1 MFYLFSGWKEGRQK
15 GQSCQKGQKI
25 ISGEPNLEM
34 FCLNYLVLH
43 NKHVHN
49 SIFLFCKCKE
59 DGIQASHQTII
70 WYNATCLFLV
80 VQLPDILRQ
89 RNVRSSMYKVKD
101 FLQNTFVV

>member
-1 MFYLFSGWKEGRQK
+1 MCFIYFSGWKEGRQK

-25 ISGEPNLEM
+25 IAGEPNLEM
-34 FCLNYLVLH
+34 FSLNYLVLH

-49 SIFLFCKCKE
+49 SIFFLFCKCIK

-80 VQLPDILRQ
+80 
-89 RNVRSSMYKVKD
+89 
-101 FLQNTFVV
+101 LQNRAVARYLEAKKCKEFHV